1 MLKKRIS
8 RFLSARRADR
18 SGYSLLELMF
28 SIPSVAFAAIGVM
41 SVLSY
46 GTVAGDTAG
55 DFSTASQLGREIV
68 ENIRA
73 DRFNNNPLRPLAELQ
88 AIGLVDSSTSIRT
101 AIDAPPLDA
110 TNFSNLPSDDRFKR
124 NIQIE
129 HTIPG
134 RLAKIQVR
142 VYYQGSKGKEKYVE
156 TVALAREAF

>member
-1 MLKKRIS
+1 
-8 RFLSARRADR
+8 
-18 SGYSLLELMF
+18 MF

-46 GTVAGDTAG
+46 GSVAGDTAG

-73 DRFNNNPLRPLAELQ
+73 DRFNNNPLRPLTELQ
-88 AIGLVDSSTSIRT
+88 TLGLVDGSTTIRT
-101 AIDAPPLDA
+101 DIDAPPLDSA
-110 TNFSNLPSDDRFKR
+110 NFANLRSDDRFKR

-142 VYYQGSKGKEKYVE
+142 VYYQGAKGKEKYVE
-156 TVALAREAF
+156 TVAMAREAF